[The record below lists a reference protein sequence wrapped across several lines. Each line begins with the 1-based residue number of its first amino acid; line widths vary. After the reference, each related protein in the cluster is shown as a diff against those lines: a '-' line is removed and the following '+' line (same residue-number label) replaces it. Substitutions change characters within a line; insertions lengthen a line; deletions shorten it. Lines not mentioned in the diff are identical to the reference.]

1 MISKNRFVFESLE
14 RAYDAMKNQYDPD
27 IRYGI
32 RVNADEVT
40 VRAYK
45 NIPDRV
51 RLSEDLFLGYL
62 EDY

>member
-1 MISKNRFVFESLE
+1 MISDSKFVFASLK

-32 RVNADEVT
+32 RVNNDEIT
-40 VRAYK
+40 VRAYR
-45 NIPDRV
+45 NIPDRA
-51 RLSEDLFLGYL
+51 RLGEDLFLGYL